1 MKKLILTLTILI
13 LLQLSS
19 ISQTSNDSSL
29 VSIPSYQ
36 LKKAINLIEK
46 GKVVEQELSLS
57 NQKILLLDESMRK
70 KDLVIAEYSNKDSIS
85 QRVISSYKSMVVNL
99 ESSLANAKSIN
110 TIDKIQNRKQ
120 KLKKWYTLVIGI
132 GIGFLIAK

>member
-1 MKKLILTLTILI
+1 LT

-29 VSIPSYQ
+29 ISIPSYQ

-46 GKVVEQELSLS
+46 GKVMEQELNLS
-57 NQKILLLDESMRK
+57 NQKILLLDESMKK
-70 KDLVIAEYSNKDSIS
+70 KDLIISEYSTKDSIS
-85 QRVISSYKSMVVNL
+85 QRVINSYKSMVVNL

-110 TIDKIQNRKQ
+110 TIDKIRNRKQ
-120 KLKKWYTLVIGI
+120 KLKKWYTLVIGV
-132 GIGFLIAK
+132 GIGYLIAK

>member
-1 MKKLILTLTILI
+1 MI

-29 VSIPSYQ
+29 VSIPTYQ

-70 KDLVIAEYSNKDSIS
+70 KDLIISEYSTKDSIS
-85 QRVISSYKSMVVNL
+85 MRAISSYKSMVVNL
-99 ESSLANAKSIN
+99 ESSLVNAKSIN

-120 KLKKWYTLVIGI
+120 KLKKWYSLIIGVGI
-132 GIGFLIAK
+132 GYLIAK

>member
-1 MKKLILTLTILI
+1 
-13 LLQLSS
+13 
-19 ISQTSNDSSL
+19 
-29 VSIPSYQ
+29 
-36 LKKAINLIEK
+36 
-46 GKVVEQELSLS
+46 
-57 NQKILLLDESMRK
+57 MRK

-99 ESSLANAKSIN
+99 ESSLANAKAIN

>member
-1 MKKLILTLTILI
+1 
-13 LLQLSS
+13 
-19 ISQTSNDSSL
+19 
-29 VSIPSYQ
+29 
-36 LKKAINLIEK
+36 
-46 GKVVEQELSLS
+46 
-57 NQKILLLDESMRK
+57 MRK
-70 KDLVIAEYSNKDSIS
+70 KDLVIAEYSTKDSIS

-120 KLKKWYTLVIGI
+120 KLKKWYTLVIGV